1 MEKTEVN
8 IEDCDNHENFSDCYQ
23 EHVNE
28 NNESVT
34 YCPGTIWMIIIGEA
48 LKSNDVTK
56 F

>member
-8 IEDCDNHENFSDCYQ
+8 FDDCDNHENFDGCCQ
-23 EHVNE
+23 EHVINE

-34 YCPGTIWMIIIGEA
+34 YCPGIIWMIILGE
-48 LKSNDVTK
+48 SNDIIK